1 MLPVYVSV
9 ALLRCGPSL
18 HLCPCCGTPRSSAV
32 LWRVG
37 ALAQLRLVAGGG
49 GEVTVYWLQEFC
61 QKSGLFES
69 GVLFESPP
77 TVAATAPLGPH
88 LRPPSLPLH
97 P

>member
-9 ALLRCGPSL
+9 ALLRCGPRL
-18 HLCPCCGTPRSSAV
+18 HLCPCCGRPRSSAV
-32 LWRVG
+32 LRHGVGGAG
-37 ALAQLRLVAGGG
+37 ALAQLQLGRGGHSVLVTGILS
-49 GEVTVYWLQEFC
+49 EVWTA
-61 QKSGLFES
+61 S

-77 TVAATAPLGPH
+77 TVAATALLGPH